1 MNYKQRIKKW
11 KAQCFFCAKSQLFV
25 NQLHF
30 IVLNWKKTVA
40 PFLIVF
46 FFYITSKIR
55 IFQNSKIVYIF
66 FLCHYLLCHYARE
79 IKTENGN
86 LLWLTYFKKMRITLL
101 LTFLFKNKNYNA
113 RHWLFPYYFDPSVV
127 AYILRVKR
135 IEGKYMNSH
144 SSLYALLTE
153 IG

>member
-1 MNYKQRIKKW
+1 MEGTM
-11 KAQCFFCAKSQLFV
+11 FFLCKIT
-25 NQLHF
+25 
-30 IVLNWKKTVA
+30 IVCESIAFYSFELKKTVA

-66 FLCHYLLCHYARE
+66 FLCHYLLCHYARK